1 MDIAIFGKRT
11 QDSSK
16 EQISLLFRLLKERG
30 ASISVD
36 TRFYDYL
43 RSILPEAPEV
53 DDFIPGNLFRA
64 DFALSIGGDGTFL
77 NTASRVGDKGIPIL
91 GINTGRLGFL
101 TASDGSDMEELVDE
115 MMTGRLEV
123 ESRAQLKLETDSSSI
138 DYPFALNEI
147 AITKRDVS
155 AMLHIHATLN
165 GEYLNDYQA
174 DGLLLSTATGS
185 TAYSLSV
192 GGPILMPDSSSYVI
206 VPIAP
211 HSLTIR
217 PLVLD
222 ARTVVDLRV
231 ESRSHTYLVSLDGR
245 SYSLPMSSELRISSS
260 DFMINIVRRKSQ
272 SFLSTLKA
280 KMMWGKDLRY
290 PSI

>member
-1 MDIAIFGKRT
+1 MRIAIFGKRS
-11 QDSSK
+11 QSASK
-16 EQISLLFRLLKERG
+16 DHIAQLFKLLKEHG
-30 ASISVD
+30 VSISID
-36 TRFYDYL
+36 ARFYEYL
-43 RSILPEAPEV
+43 KTLMPEALVV
-53 DDFIPGNLFRA
+53 DDTISGNNFEA
-64 DFALSIGGDGTFL
+64 DYALSIGGDGTFL
-77 NTASRVGDKGIPIL
+77 NTASRVGRKGIPIL

-101 TASDGSDMEELVDE
+101 TASDGSDMEALVEE
-115 MMTGRLEV
+115 MTTGQLEV
-123 ESRAQLKLETDSSSI
+123 ESRAQLQLESDCGQI
-138 DYPFALNEI
+138 DYPFALNDI

-155 AMLHIHATLN
+155 AMLHIHASLN

-222 ARTVVDLRV
+222 ARTVVDLEV

-245 SYSLPMSSELRISSS
+245 SYSLPMPSKLRISSS
-260 DFMINIVRRKSQ
+260 DFMINIVRRKNQ
-272 SFLSTLKA
+272 SFLSTLKV
-280 KMMWGKDLRY
+280 KMMWGKDTRY